1 MLFAHQGGW
10 DEMLYIGVP
19 VMGVLWMLK
28 VSERKARERAER
40 EAAQGPVEENETS
53 REENGAT

>member
-1 MLFAHQGGW
+1 MFAHQGGW
-10 DEMLYIGVP
+10 DELLYIGVP

-40 EAAQGPVEENETS
+40 EEAEGTPGETG
-53 REENGAT
+53 RNDDENGKT